1 MVQRIERKRL
11 EQEAETRLRKRISDR
26 EKSEIMDLHFQGLTR
41 DEIAKK
47 TGVSAGGVSGVIK
60 EFTDCADS
68 TSTEEAAEEYD
79 VIETVESLRSLAVKI
94 RKAGTSVEELMGVS
108 NMLGRIKKLIDLDRL
123 EGYIKAGESLG
134 DKAHVEASVRMHLI
148 EERTGRSH
156 DDILNDLESKEARVR
171 KLSSEI
177 QHLQSQIKNLDLEK
191 EKAQTN
197 LNAEKTRLEAELK
210 ERLKQHSLTIERIEY
225 ISNIE
230 REISGY
236 GIALTQLEG
245 LRRVLNAVEETGQ
258 DAKKIVELA
267 KKVGSLR
274 AQAEAE
280 AKELD
285 DTRELAA
292 KLSETVSTLEE
303 RLVGAEIVVEKCLE
317 LESMGWNQESLQ
329 KTILLAKE
337 AGSPEE
343 VLSRLELLN
352 PSVEAKAELE
362 RIKAETEALKEEALK
377 IIKQTL
383 KKLSTLAKESS
394 SLVNERIPGIVAEV
408 SNIAETQI
416 AKLANEYNSLAEKHS
431 KLQADFS
438 KLTEEYRKYQM
449 SLDDA
454 ISWSTLLY
462 EPEKLPSDRIS
473 SIFFGVMTP
482 RLETWCKNKKTKE
495 RADIAKELAKR
506 AICLYS
512 ESAANFLKAPKKASV
527 VTAKL
532 AVISFALTVTP
543 FYSAFIEWYTL
554 HKNEKEASN
563 LYNAQYHLKHFY
575 KEGLNDITL
584 PILD

>member
-1 MVQRIERKRL
+1 
-11 EQEAETRLRKRISDR
+11 LRKRISDW
-26 EKSEIMDLHFQGLTR
+26 EKSEIVDFYFQGLTR

-68 TSTEEAAEEYD
+68 ESTEEAAEEYD
-79 VIETVESLRSLAVKI
+79 MVETVESLRSLAVKI

-108 NMLGRIKKLIDLDRL
+108 NMLGRITKLIDLDRL

-156 DDILNDLESKEARVR
+156 DDILSDLESKESKVR
-171 KLSSEI
+171 ELSSEI
-177 QHLQSQIKNLDLEK
+177 QHLQAQIKNLDLEK

-210 ERLKQHSLTIERIEY
+210 EHLKQHSLSLERIEY
-225 ISNIE
+225 ISNIA
-230 REISGY
+230 RELSGY
-236 GIALTQLEG
+236 GIKLTQLED
-245 LRRVLNAVEETGQ
+245 LRRVLNAVDETGQ
-258 DAKKIVELA
+258 DAKKIVKLA
-267 KKVGSLR
+267 KKYGSLR

-285 DTRELAA
+285 DTHELAA

-303 RLVGAEIVVEKCLE
+303 RLAGAEIVVEKCLE

-352 PSVEAKAELE
+352 PSVEAKAELK
-362 RIKAETEALKEEALK
+362 RIKAETEALKEHALK
-377 IIKQTL
+377 IIKQTS
-383 KKLSTLAKESS
+383 KKLATLVKEAS
-394 SLVNERIPGIVAEV
+394 SLVNERIPGIVAEI

-416 AKLANEYNSLAEKHS
+416 AKLANEYNSLAKKYN

-438 KLTEEYRKYQM
+438 KLTEEYRKHQKI
-449 SLDDA
+449 LDDA
-454 ISWSTLLY
+454 ISWSKLLH
-462 EPEKLPSDRIS
+462 EPEKLPGDRIS
-473 SIFFGVMTP
+473 SIFFDVMTP
-482 RLETWCKNKKTKE
+482 RLETWCKNKKTEE

-527 VTAKL
+527 NTTKI

-543 FYSAFIEWYTL
+543 FYSAFIEWYRL
-554 HKNEKEASN
+554 HKDEKEASN
-563 LYNAQYHLKHFY
+563 LYNAHHHLKHFY

>member
-1 MVQRIERKRL
+1 MSSAFEGVEPK
-11 EQEAETRLRKRISDR
+11 EAEIRLRKRISDR
-26 EKSEIMDLHFQGLTR
+26 EKSEIMDLHFQGLSR
-41 DEIAKK
+41 DDIAKEI
-47 TGVSAGGVSGVIK
+47 GVSTGAVSGVIK
-60 EFTDCADS
+60 QFIDCADS
-68 TSTEEAAEEYD
+68 ESTEEAAEEYD

-94 RKAGTSVEELMGVS
+94 RKAGTSVEELRGVS

-156 DDILNDLESKEARVR
+156 DDILNDLESKESRVR
-171 KLSSEI
+171 GLSSEI
-177 QHLQSQIKNLDLEK
+177 QHLQSQIKNLDLER

-210 ERLKQHSLTIERIEY
+210 EHLKQHSLTLERIQY
-225 ISNIE
+225 IANIE
-230 REISGY
+230 RELSGY
-236 GIALTQLEG
+236 GIELTQLEG
-245 LRRVLNAVEETGQ
+245 LRRVLNAVDETGQ
-258 DAKKIVELA
+258 DAKKIAELA

-274 AQAEAE
+274 AQTEAE

-285 DTRELAA
+285 DTRELAT
-292 KLSETVSTLEE
+292 KLSERVSMLEE

-317 LESMGWNQESLQ
+317 LESMGWNRESLE
-329 KTILLAKE
+329 KAILLAKE

-343 VLSRLELLN
+343 ALSRLELFK
-352 PSVEAKAELE
+352 PSVEAKAELK
-362 RIKAETEALKEEALK
+362 RIKAETEALKEKALK

-383 KKLSTLAKESS
+383 KNLSTLAKESS
-394 SLVNERIPGIVAEV
+394 TMVNERIPDIVGRV
-408 SNIAETQI
+408 SSILKIQI
-416 AKLANEYNSLAEKHS
+416 SNLANEYNSLAEKHS

-438 KLTEEYRKYQM
+438 KLTEEYRKHQK

-454 ISWSTLLY
+454 ISWSTLIH
-462 EPEKLPSDRIS
+462 EPEKLPGDRIS

-482 RLETWCKNKKTKE
+482 RLEIWCKNKNTEE
-495 RADIAKELAKR
+495 RADIARELAKR

-527 VTAKL
+527 NTTKI
-532 AVISFALTVTP
+532 AVISFALTVRP
-543 FYSAFIEWYTL
+543 FHSAFMEWYKL
-554 HKNEKEASN
+554 HKDEKEASN
-563 LYNAQYHLKHFY
+563 LYKAHYHLEHFY
-575 KEGLNDITL
+575 KEGLTDITS